1 MRTRTLTGTCSQ
13 TQTLT
18 GEPNWQTGSL
28 CIPVRASNKQ
38 TTNMLS
44 PVDVVVLMHAV
55 QLQFKATQQV
65 LDHDPQ
71 VVVED
76 PGAKTG

>member
-1 MRTRTLTGTCSQ
+1 MRAI
-13 TQTLT
+13 
-18 GEPNWQTGSL
+18 TGSL
-28 CIPVRASNKQ
+28 CQPDTPVRASNKLCV
-38 TTNMLS
+38 LS

-71 VVVED
+71 VMVED
-76 PGAKTG
+76 PGAEAC